1 MKTLKHICPRS
12 VGSLVADLGLNFRTV
27 KNQTN
32 KNSAYDYSV
41 IFLPTACAGGCRLRC
56 LTANFCE
63 WSRLGRHC
71 GSLESHCPTLLA
83 VAMKGLCAH
92 WDHSFQGKT
101 EIWILWNHLIGD
113 FPGGPVAKTL
123 SSHCRG
129 PGSIPG
135 QGTRSHMLQLRPGA
149 AKWIKK

>member
-71 GSLESHCPTLLA
+71 GSLESQHDVQECHCPTLLA

-92 WDHSFQGKT
+92 
-101 EIWILWNHLIGD
+101 
-113 FPGGPVAKTL
+113 
-123 SSHCRG
+123 C
-129 PGSIPG
+129 G
-135 QGTRSHMLQLRPGA
+135 QGITVFKQRQKYGYYEIKWLGTSLVVQWLRLWAPTAGA
-149 AKWIKK
+149 QAQSLVRELDPTCYN